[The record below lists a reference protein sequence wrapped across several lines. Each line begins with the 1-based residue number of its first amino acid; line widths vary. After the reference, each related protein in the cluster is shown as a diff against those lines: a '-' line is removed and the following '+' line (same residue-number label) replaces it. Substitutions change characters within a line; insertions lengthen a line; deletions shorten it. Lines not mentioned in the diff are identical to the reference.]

1 MLPFDVLGTGADS
14 KRLVRY
20 TDSPA
25 SEAVPACQD
34 VSDLL
39 CSSQCR
45 LPDLLLE
52 RSPQDEVPCGLCRT
66 HFCRGLTLTCLRVEL
81 WFDRAQQ
88 NLIVK
93 SKVFLPVL
101 DPVPTVD
108 TRKCLQSVFHQ
119 DFDTGQK
126 FYTAD
131 K

>member
-1 MLPFDVLGTGADS
+1 MLSFDVLGTGADS
-14 KRLVRY
+14 KKLVRY

-25 SEAVPACQD
+25 SEAVPARQD

-52 RSPQDEVPCGLCRT
+52 RSPQDEVPCDLCRT
-66 HFCRGLTLTCLRVEL
+66 HFCLRVEL

-93 SKVFLPVL
+93 SKAFFPVL